1 MNWELSI
8 GTYPGI
14 VLGVRTYLQEGSTDY
29 VLYLPFVD
37 LCLSILHDE
46 DGTI

>member
-14 VLGVRTYLQEGSTDY
+14 LLGARTYLQEETTDY
-29 VLYLPFVD
+29 VLYVPFID
-37 LCLSILHDE
+37 ICLSVFKAE
-46 DGTI
+46 E

>member
-14 VLGVRTYLQEGSTDY
+14 VLGVRTYLQESSTDY
-29 VLYLPFVD
+29 VLYLPFID
-37 LCLSILHDE
+37 ICLSIFNE
-46 DGTI
+46 ENGVV